1 LQVAG
6 QGPRQG
12 VDHYGASRYRLE
24 GSRGAA
30 VEAEEE
36 IIVKCPHCL
45 TDFHDHWHL
54 TWLQWPE
61 AVTTLEDADGHWSV
75 MATKCPACTRTTI
88 KLRTIRSNYIVREPQ
103 VWPKGIARAPLPAEV
118 KDPFRTDYLEACN
131 TLDGSPRAS
140 AAMSRFC
147 LQRLLRDKA
156 GVKPADLSK
165 EIDQVLASKALPSDL
180 AEDLDAIRAI
190 GNFGAHPIKSKNT
203 GEIVE
208 VAPGEAEHLLTVLE
222 ELFDFYFVRPAERA
236 AKRDEINKKLADA
249 GKPPLKTPPK

>member
-1 LQVAG
+1 
-6 QGPRQG
+6 
-12 VDHYGASRYRLE
+12 
-24 GSRGAA
+24 
-30 VEAEEE
+30 
-36 IIVKCPHCL
+36 VKCPHCL
-45 TDFHDHWHL
+45 TDFHDFWV
-54 TWLQWPE
+54 TQWLEWPNNK
-61 AVTTLEDADGHWSV
+61 TLEDEDGLWQ
-75 MATKCPACTRTTI
+75 ARTTKCPTCNHTTI
-88 KLRTIRSNYIVREPQ
+88 NLITKADDQIVRNLRI
-103 VWPKGIARAPLPAEV
+103 WPKGIARTPLSTDV

-131 TLDGSPRAS
+131 TLNDSPRAS

-147 LQRLLRDKA
+147 LQRLLREKA
-156 GVKPADLSK
+156 GVKPGDLSS
-165 EIDQVLASKALPSDL
+165 EIDQVLAGKALPSDL